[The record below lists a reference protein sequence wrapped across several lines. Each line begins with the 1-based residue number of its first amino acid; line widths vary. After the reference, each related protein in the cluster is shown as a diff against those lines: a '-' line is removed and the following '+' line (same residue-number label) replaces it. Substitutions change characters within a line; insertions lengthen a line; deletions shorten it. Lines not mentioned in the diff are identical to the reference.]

1 MLQTKS
7 DLGQTKPLNKEENS
21 CFKER
26 NFMERAYP
34 DSLGDLLSLIHD
46 QLAAAKR
53 QKDIGCRFCIAN
65 HLAGTTDI
73 LHSLYFHIHS
83 PELR

>member
-1 MLQTKS
+1 MLHLLQTSS
-7 DLGQTKPLNKEENS
+7 DLGKTKPLNKEENS

-46 QLAAAKR
+46 
-53 QKDIGCRFCIAN
+53 
-65 HLAGTTDI
+65 
-73 LHSLYFHIHS
+73 
-83 PELR
+83 